1 MSSAPAASAA
11 ALSGAASKK
20 ARKKRNDLDISK
32 KQEIALFLKQLDKD
46 GVKKT
51 FQEVADLFSAK
62 WETDVHEAAV
72 QRIKKSTQE
81 ILDAMPAVK
90 KRMRL
95 GKLTDLEKL
104 LEVFVTQARANK
116 LTLDYGM
123 IADQAKQLTDP
134 ELGGDPSL
142 APEDFKF
149 SQHWVRNFCRRHGI
163 KYARLRREAN
173 SVTLDMM

>member
-1 MSSAPAASAA
+1 
-11 ALSGAASKK
+11 
-20 ARKKRNDLDISK
+20 
-32 KQEIALFLKQLDKD
+32 
-46 GVKKT
+46 
-51 FQEVADLFSAK
+51 
-62 WETDVHEAAV
+62 
-72 QRIKKSTQE
+72 
-81 ILDAMPAVK
+81 MPAVK

-95 GKLTDLEKL
+95 SKLTDLEKL

-123 IADQAKQLTDP
+123 IADQAKQLTNL

-163 KYARLRREAN
+163 K
-173 SVTLDMM
+173 

>member
-1 MSSAPAASAA
+1 MA
-11 ALSGAASKK
+11 G
-20 ARKKRNDLDISK
+20 
-32 KQEIALFLKQLDKD
+32 
-46 GVKKT
+46 
-51 FQEVADLFSAK
+51 LFSTK

-72 QRIKKSTQE
+72 RRIKKSTQE

-123 IADQAKQLTDP
+123 IAD
-134 ELGGDPSL
+134 
-142 APEDFKF
+142 
-149 SQHWVRNFCRRHGI
+149 
-163 KYARLRREAN
+163 
-173 SVTLDMM
+173 